1 MSSAILTFRKSS
13 LALSQ
18 FHHAADATLWLS
30 YFLWCVHAK
39 LLQLCLTLYDPMD
52 CSPPGSSVHGV
63 LQASILEWVAV
74 SLSGGSS
81 RPRDQTHV
89 SYVSCIDR
97 RVLYHQCHLGSPGIS
112 LPVAKKMDAPNLESA
127 QSSLSAGLLTTV
139 FSLDQ
144 VLDGVYL
151 IGCSPVMH

>member
-63 LQASILEWVAV
+63 LQARILEWVAV

-97 RVLYHQCHLGSPGIS
+97 RVLYHQCHLGSLS
-112 LPVAKKMDAPNLESA
+112 LMKGPQKFYQTKLRQCQFRRWFVICFVCKDYYTYSQPFL
-127 QSSLSAGLLTTV
+127 
-139 FSLDQ
+139 
-144 VLDGVYL
+144 
-151 IGCSPVMH
+151 P